1 MKDGDKFPFGENWH
15 RIINCR
21 GENAQLYG
29 TNVPG
34 GVLFI
39 LGRHPGMQFIPN
51 AKIVFKERVSGG
63 EIDNCELVE
72 DKSSNS
78 FFDPLSSKGDELP

>member
-1 MKDGDKFPFGENWH
+1 MKDGDKYPFGESWH

-21 GENAQLYG
+21 GDNSQLYG

-34 GVLFI
+34 GVLLI
-39 LGRHPGMQFIPN
+39 LGDNPRMQFIPN
-51 AKIVFKERVSGG
+51 AKIVYKKRALNEL
-63 EIDNCELVE
+63 DNCELVE
-72 DKSSNS
+72 DKSSGS

>member
-1 MKDGDKFPFGENWH
+1 MKDGDKYPYGRNWH

-21 GENAQLYG
+21 CDGTKLYG

-39 LGRHPGMQFIPN
+39 LGENPGMQFIPN
-51 AKIVFKERVSGG
+51 AKIVHREREFGG
-63 EIDNCELVE
+63 DLDSCELVE
-72 DKSSNS
+72 DRSS
-78 FFDPLSSKGDELP
+78 FFDPLSSEGDELP